1 MTHEEW
7 QETLEDRK
15 VTYTI
20 EVDGK
25 LVAIAN
31 VPARVNTETGEQ
43 LFAPE
48 TVERLQKMLWEQK
61 QPNRIIP
68 VPVYEFT

>member
-1 MTHEEW
+1 MAHEEW
-7 QETLEDRK
+7 KETLEDRK

-20 EVDGK
+20 EVDGE

-48 TVERLQKMLWEQK
+48 TVDRLQKMIWERK
-61 QPNRIIP
+61 QPSRIIP
-68 VPVYEFT
+68 VPVYEYR

>member
-7 QETLEDRK
+7 KETLEDRK
-15 VTYTI
+15 VTYTL
-20 EVDGK
+20 EVDGR

-31 VPARVNTETGEQ
+31 VPVRVNTETGEQ

-48 TVERLQKMLWEQK
+48 TVERLQKMIGE
-61 QPNRIIP
+61 
-68 VPVYEFT
+68 